1 MTAHTAIVFLG
12 RILFGL
18 YFMYSGY
25 NHFKNLKHTSEYA
38 KMKGIPMP
46 REATLLTGALMI
58 LGGAGFFLNIAI
70 GASAVLLL
78 VFMVPTTF
86 MMHQFWKIKDPAHQ
100 MGEKINFSK
109 NLALIGALLM
119 LMYM

>member
-1 MTAHTAIVFLG
+1 MTTSMALTFLG

-25 NHFKNLKHTSEYA
+25 NHFKHVKHTSEYA
-38 KMKGIPMP
+38 KMKGVPMP
-46 REATLLTGALMI
+46 REATLITGLLMI
-58 LGGAGFFLNIAI
+58 LGGLGFFLNVGI

-86 MMHQFWKIKDPAHQ
+86 IMHQFWKIKDPAHQ
-100 MGEKINFSK
+100 MGEKINFLK
-109 NLALIGALLM
+109 NLALIGSLLM
-119 LMYM
+119 LM

>member
-1 MTAHTAIVFLG
+1 MTAHMALTFLG

-25 NHFKNLKHTSEYA
+25 NHFKHVKHTSEYA
-38 KMKGIPMP
+38 KMKGVPMP
-46 REATLLTGALMI
+46 REATLITGLLMI
-58 LGGAGFFLNIAI
+58 LGGLGFFLNVGI

-86 MMHQFWKIKDPAHQ
+86 IMHQFWKIKDPAHQ
-100 MGEKINFSK
+100 MGEKINFLK
-109 NLALIGALLM
+109 NLALIGSLLM
-119 LMYM
+119 LM